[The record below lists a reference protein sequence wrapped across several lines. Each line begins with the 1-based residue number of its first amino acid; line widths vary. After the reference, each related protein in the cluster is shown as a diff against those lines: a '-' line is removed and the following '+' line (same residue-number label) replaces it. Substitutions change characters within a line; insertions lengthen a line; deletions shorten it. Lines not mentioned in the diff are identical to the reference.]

1 MTKHFHRLITLFLAV
16 FFTLTQLASGQFRLG
31 SQSFKLGL
39 RSEYFSRTLSSD
51 VEGETPRLAAY
62 LINLALGYDLRAGFS
77 VAILLG
83 YASSNYKELIF
94 RQLPFSIDFEGSG
107 ISSFVVGAEIGKNL
121 LSQNNFEIDAL
132 GQFMACLG
140 LGKEFEIPDLVVP
153 GSIEASPSWMRAA
166 VGPVFLLTSWEGI
179 RPYIYPCY
187 NYLWGTFS
195 MDQTVQSL
203 EGSEKKKIKGE
214 SQFGILFG
222 TGLELSEKFEL
233 KIEGGL
239 YPRKGGAD
247 YSVMLQALF
256 GF

>member
-1 MTKHFHRLITLFLAV
+1 MPKQLRLFSILLLTV
-16 FFTLTQLASGQFRLG
+16 FFSLTQLASGQFRLE
-31 SQSFKLGL
+31 SQSLNLGL
-39 RSEYFSRTLSSD
+39 RTEYFSRTLSSE
-51 VEGETPRLAAY
+51 VEGETPRLKAY
-62 LINLALGYDLRAGFS
+62 LVNLALRYDLRAGFS
-77 VAILLG
+77 AAILLG
-83 YASSNYKELIF
+83 YASSNYQELFF

-107 ISSFVVGAEIGKNL
+107 ISGLVAGAEIEKNL
-121 LSQNNFEIDAL
+121 LSRNSFEVDVL

-140 LGKEFEIPDLVVP
+140 IKKEFDIPDLVVP

-166 VGPVFLLTSWEGI
+166 VGPVFVLTGWEGM

-203 EGSEKKKIKGE
+203 EGTEKKKIKAK
-214 SQFGILFG
+214 SQFGVLFG
-222 TGLELSEKFEL
+222 AGLEISDKFEL
-233 KIEGGL
+233 KAEAGF
-239 YPRKGGAD
+239 YPRQGGSD